1 MEDNPV
7 EAEGHLALAKQF
19 DHKPRPISIPL
30 ITVSGRTGHP
40 ERDVLK
46 LAFQARVGA
55 DEVVGRVPTTEGRA
69 PWRVSRGRPEQARLD
84 PDRV

>member
-7 EAEGHLALAKQF
+7 EVEGHLALAKQF

-40 ERDVLK
+40 ETWCPEVGVSG
-46 LAFQARVGA
+46 AR
-55 DEVVGRVPTTEGRA
+55 RR
-69 PWRVSRGRPEQARLD
+69 S
-84 PDRV
+84 